1 MSVSPR
7 MTVALTLILGV
18 TALAFLP
25 WWGAVFDTRFPTS
38 FELRIVLRVMIIAIV
53 VIGLNILVGA
63 AGLVSLGHA
72 ALYGFG
78 AHVAA
83 LLAVNAGI
91 GFVPG
96 LLAAVLG
103 TAALGAVLAYP
114 SVRVRGVFL
123 AVITIAFGLVF
134 VNILR
139 EWVSFTGGAS
149 GIPGIPRG
157 ELFGQRLSPA
167 ARDGFLYYY
176 VVLFFLALAFA
187 VQYTLLFSRYGR
199 AMRATAQSENASRA
213 LGVSVIRTRTLA
225 FVISAGFAGLAGGLF
240 TYLSL
245 YVNYETFQFN
255 QSIQFLLMTILGG
268 AGTLLGPLVGAV
280 TVFWATVLLQAFEE
294 WQTFAFGLMLLVV
307 LFAMPRGIVGS
318 LQDLLARR
326 SDSPRMRETS
336 AWPTWTPELDAV
348 IRPIEGR
355 PNAVLRLEGLTL
367 RFGGLTAVDHV
378 DLAARP
384 GTVHAL
390 IGPNGA
396 GKSSVINMISGFY
409 KPAEGRILLMDQDMA
424 GTDSAT
430 MAAAGVA
437 RTFQN
442 TELFGAMTV
451 LDNVMV
457 GFHTRYTAGLMRT
470 LVRVPAA
477 RWEEARMRRQA
488 QALLEFVG
496 LSDFADE
503 RAGALPFGHQRR
515 LEIARAL
522 ALQPRILLL
531 DEPAAGLTHGEIE
544 DLIRLISVLAEKG
557 LTILLVEHHVDMIM
571 AVSDHVTVLDYGQ
584 VIASGTPAEIQG
596 DPRVIEAYF
605 GHAAPGAEDR
615 PAATGG
621 IADMTAGTGRGA
633 AE

>member
-1 MSVSPR
+1 MNVSPR
-7 MTVALTLILGV
+7 LTVVLTLVIGVGIL
-18 TALAFLP
+18 ALLP
-25 WWGAVFDTRFPTS
+25 WYGAVFDSRFPTS

-83 LLAVNAGI
+83 LLAINLGL

-96 LLAAVLG
+96 LFFSVIS

-134 VNILR
+134 VNVLR

-149 GIPGIPRG
+149 GLVGIPRG
-157 ELFGQRLSPA
+157 ELLGYRLSPSP
-167 ARDGFLYYY
+167 RDNFLYYY

-187 VQYTLLFSRYGR
+187 MQYTLLYSRFGR

-225 FVISAGFAGLAGGLF
+225 FVISASFAGLAGGLY
-240 TYLSL
+240 TYLAL
-245 YVNYETFQFN
+245 FVNYETFQFN

-268 AGTLLGPLVGAV
+268 AGTLLGPLVGAII
-280 TVFWATVLLQAFEE
+280 VFWATVVLQAFEE

-307 LFAMPRGIVGS
+307 LFAMPKGIVGS
-318 LQDLLARR
+318 AQAYLASRG
-326 SDSPRMRETS
+326 SKERMRE
-336 AWPTWTPELDAV
+336 AQDWPNWTPVLDKV
-348 IRPIEGR
+348 IRP
-355 PNAVLRLEGLTL
+355 LEEQPKSVLTL
-367 RFGGLTAVDHV
+367 ENLTIRFGGLTAVDHV
-378 DLAARP
+378 NLVARP

-409 KPAEGRILLMDQDMA
+409 KPSEGRITLLDRDVT
-424 GTDSAT
+424 GINSAD

-442 TELFGAMTV
+442 TELFGSMSV
-451 LDNVMV
+451 LENVMV
-457 GFHTRYTAGLMRT
+457 GFHSQYEMGLLRT
-470 LVRVPAA
+470 LIRVPAA
-477 RWEEARMRRQA
+477 RWEERRTREQA
-488 QALLEFVG
+488 MALLEFVG
-496 LSDFADE
+496 MADFADE
-503 RAGALPFGHQRR
+503 LAGALPFGHQRR

-522 ALQPRILLL
+522 ALRPRILLL

-544 DLIRLISVLAEKG
+544 DLVRLISVLAKKG
-557 LTILLVEHHVDMIM
+557 LTILLVEHHVEMIM

-584 VIASGTPAEIQG
+584 VIASGTPAEIQD
-596 DPRVIEAYF
+596 DPKVIEAYF
-605 GHAAPGAEDR
+605 GTALPGSGE
-615 PAATGG
+615 
-621 IADMTAGTGRGA
+621 RGA